1 MFSISSSQP
10 VSWPSAP
17 STAVAPV
24 VAVPSV
30 GATAASARDTQA
42 DSGRSGTGSRGA
54 PSPVTVKSAGDASAA
69 PSGVQAAPLLPRER
83 SDESGNPSPFEVEE
97 AQTEQR
103 QEDEKK
109 AQEQAA
115 HKLQLQDVLASVWK
129 ASAAVVDVVLGR
141 EAALAAAGS
150 VEGVTDASS
159 VAGDL
164 SGEPVSTARVSGEP
178 LAATGASVPQTPRRE
193 QEPLMYTEQGTSSW
207 APLESGS
214 LISRRV

>member
-30 GATAASARDTQA
+30 GATASSARDAQA

-54 PSPVTVKSAGDASAA
+54 SLPGAVKSSGDAAA
-69 PSGVQAAPLLPRER
+69 PPGAQAAPLLPRER
-83 SDESGNPSPFEVEE
+83 SDESANASAFETEE
-97 AQTEQR
+97 AHAEQR
-103 QEDEKK
+103 KEAEKK

-115 HKLQLQDVLASVWK
+115 NKLQLQDVLESVWK

-141 EAALAAAGS
+141 EAALAAAGP
-150 VEGVTDASS
+150 VDGVSDASS
-159 VAGDL
+159 LTADPLGD
-164 SGEPVSTARVSGEP
+164 PVPAARVSGESLP
-178 LAATGASVPQTPRRE
+178 ATGASGPQSPRRE
-193 QEPLMYTEQGTSSW
+193 QEPMMYTEQGTSSW

>member
-24 VAVPSV
+24 VPVPAV
-30 GATAASARDTQA
+30 GAATASARDAQT
-42 DSGRSGTGSRGA
+42 DSGRSGNGSRGA
-54 PSPVTVKSAGDASAA
+54 PSPGALKSSGDATAASA
-69 PSGVQAAPLLPRER
+69 PQAAPLLPRER
-83 SDESGNPSPFEVEE
+83 SADSAHSSPVDGDE
-97 AQTEQR
+97 ARAEQR
-103 QEDEKK
+103 KEDEKK

-115 HKLQLQDVLASVWK
+115 HKLQLQEVLTSVWK

-141 EAALAAAGS
+141 EAAASAAGP
-150 VEGVTDASS
+150 VDGVSGAAP

-164 SGEPVSTARVSGEP
+164 SDNPAPIELVLAEP
-178 LAATGASVPQTPRRE
+178 LPAHGSASSQTLRRE
-193 QEPLMYTEQGTSSW
+193 QEPMMYTEQGTSSW
-207 APLESGS
+207 APVESGS

>member
-30 GATAASARDTQA
+30 GATASATRDTQA

-54 PSPVTVKSAGDASAA
+54 PSPGAVKPSGDATA
-69 PSGVQAAPLLPRER
+69 PSGAQAAPLLPRER
-83 SDESGNPSPFEVEE
+83 SDEPANASAFETEE
-97 AQTEQR
+97 AQAEQR
-103 QEDEKK
+103 KEDEKK

-141 EAALAAAGS
+141 EAALAAAGP
-150 VEGVTDASS
+150 VDGVSDALP
-159 VAGDL
+159 VAGDP
-164 SGEPVSTARVSGEP
+164 SGDPVPASLVSGESLP
-178 LAATGASVPQTPRRE
+178 ATGASGPQSPRRE